1 MTEDLAQGVDNILV
15 AIRARK
21 LEDSKG
27 HGLRVVG
34 CWLQVVGYWLFAVPT
49 DPHPTTSKS
58 AVETRAK
65 AANIGFMKLLYAFAV
80 WIGMGVVLG
89 TGILLAVKGSPWLLI
104 AAFIGFVIAVGK
116 IGCMAH

>member
-1 MTEDLAQGVDNILV
+1 MV
-15 AIRARK
+15 A
-21 LEDSKG
+21 
-27 HGLRVVG
+27 
-34 CWLQVVGYWLFAVPT
+34 VVGYWLFAVPT